1 MREPGAAQAPGG
13 RPLDVC
19 LVGLL
24 VAAAPHGSG
33 VPRYAA
39 QLTRALD
46 AVADEFPGLALTLLT
61 TPAGAEVA
69 APRRLTVALAGS
81 AFHDARS
88 GPARLAGEQLAAAS
102 RRADLLHFF
111 DLTGPLLRPRRRFT
125 TTIHDASILHGFE
138 QVRHAYKRRVYPWAL
153 ARAERIVAVSEFAR
167 EEAKRHF
174 GIDRG
179 RISVVRSGPGLVEVG
194 ATPPP
199 NGLPEPPFLLYVG
212 DLTAK
217 KDVATLVRAH
227 TRAQVDERL
236 VLVGRPRDPYP
247 ELDDALA
254 ASRERVTVIEGAP
267 DAALVALYDAATA
280 LVLPSRYE
288 GFGFT
293 PLEAMAR
300 GCPVLA
306 SDIPAVREISGDG
319 ALLAPVG
326 DEAAWADAI
335 RRIARDE
342 TLRADLRARGAE
354 TVARYSWDE
363 TARGLCRVF
372 ASLGAGRRA

>member
-1 MREPGAAQAPGG
+1 MPDAP
-13 RPLDVC
+13 PTTVC

-39 QLTRALD
+39 QLTRGLD
-46 AVADEFPGLALTLLT
+46 AVADEFPELHLSLLT
-61 TPAGAEVA
+61 TPAGAEVVS
-69 APRRLTVALAGS
+69 PRRLAVELAGS
-81 AFHDARS
+81 VFHDVRS

-125 TTIHDASILHGFE
+125 TTIHDASIVHGFE
-138 QVRHAYKRRVYPWAL
+138 KVRHAYKRRVYPWAL
-153 ARAERIVAVSEFAR
+153 GRAARVVAVSEFAR
-167 EEAKRHF
+167 DEAGRHF
-174 GIDRG
+174 GTPAD
-179 RISVVRSGPGLVEVG
+179 RISVVRSGPGLVEADG
-194 ATPPP
+194 ADPAD
-199 NGLPEPPFLLYVG
+199 GLPERPFLLYVG

-217 KDVATLVRAH
+217 KDVATLVRAY
-227 TRAQVDERL
+227 AGAGVEERL

-247 ELDDALA
+247 ELDAALSA
-254 ASRERVTVIEGAP
+254 AGDRVTILEGAP
-267 DAALVALYDAATA
+267 DATLDALYGAATA
-280 LVLPSRYE
+280 LLLPSRYE

-293 PLEAMAR
+293 PLEAMSR

-306 SDIPAVREISGDG
+306 SDIPAVPEISGAG

-326 DEAAWADAI
+326 DEAAWAEAI
-335 RRIARDE
+335 RRIAGDDV
-342 TLRADLRARGAE
+342 LRADLRARGAE
-354 TVARYSWDE
+354 TVARYSWEE

-372 ASLGAGRRA
+372 ASLGPGARA

>member
-1 MREPGAAQAPGG
+1 MREPGAEEAPGR

-46 AVADEFPGLALTLLT
+46 AVADEFPGLRLTLLT

-69 APRRLTVALAGS
+69 GPRRLAVALAGS

-102 RRADLLHFF
+102 RPADLLHFF

-125 TTIHDASILHGFE
+125 ATMHDASIVHGFE
-138 QVRHAYKRRVYPWAL
+138 KVRHAYKRRVYPWAL
-153 ARAERIVAVSEFAR
+153 RRAARVVAVSEFAR
-167 EEAKRHF
+167 DEAHRHF
-174 GIDRG
+174 GTPPERVT
-179 RISVVRSGPGLVEVG
+179 VVRSGPGLVEADG
-194 ATPPP
+194 AAPSDVLPPR
-199 NGLPEPPFLLYVG
+199 PFLLYVG

-217 KDVATLVRAH
+217 KDVATLVWAYARSG
-227 TRAQVDERL
+227 VDDGL
-236 VLVGRPRDPYP
+236 VLVGRPREPYP
-247 ELDDALA
+247 ELDAALA
-254 ASRERVTVIEGAP
+254 TAGPRVTVLEGAP
-267 DAALVALYDAATA
+267 DSTLVALYGAATA
-280 LVLPSRYE
+280 LLLPSRYE

-293 PLEAMAR
+293 PLEGMAH

-326 DEAAWADAI
+326 DEDAWAEAI

-342 TLRADLRARGAE
+342 ELRADLRVRGAE
-354 TVARYSWDE
+354 TVARYSWEE

-372 ASLGAGRRA
+372 ESLRSGARA